1 MSPEVGADA
10 LNAPNWGE
18 WRQDFKFCWH
28 PSGRAIYFERTFE
41 GARNLWRMTIDP
53 ATLRATGLER
63 LTTGPGTDNQLSLSN
78 DGKKLAFTGAREQIR
93 TWLFPFDAK
102 NARVTGPGQPITSV
116 GIEPLAPNLSPDG
129 KKLTFTT
136 VRTNQWEHWTKSV
149 SDNEQISVATDGIYA
164 RTFPVWSHDS
174 ARLAYSRQDLATH
187 RTQLVEWSAANRTEH
202 AVTGM
207 STDFFSRVCDWSS
220 DGKALLVQRAGGE
233 NALSELWE
241 VSLAERPEE
250 STERPIASSK
260 TEGAYQCRLSPDGRW
275 IVFEATR
282 NSVEGIE
289 SALYAVPRTG
299 GTWIRLT
306 DGKYWNDKPRWSPDG
321 RTIYFMSG
329 HGGFYGVWA
338 LHFDPSRG
346 RGLGAPFQV
355 KAFDDPGFMI
365 PRNTVIVE
373 ISVTQN
379 ALAVPLQQIS
389 GGIWTLDNVD
399 R

>member
-1 MSPEVGADA
+1 M
-10 LNAPNWGE
+10 W
-18 WRQDFKFCWH
+18 
-28 PSGRAIYFERTFE
+28 
-41 GARNLWRMTIDP
+41 
-53 ATLRATGLER
+53 
-63 LTTGPGTDNQLSLSN
+63 TDL
-78 DGKKLAFTGAREQIR
+78 
-93 TWLFPFDAK
+93 
-102 NARVTGPGQPITSV
+102 
-116 GIEPLAPNLSPDG
+116 
-129 KKLTFTT
+129 
-136 VRTNQWEHWTKSV
+136 
-149 SDNEQISVATDGIYA
+149 
-164 RTFPVWSHDS
+164 
-174 ARLAYSRQDLATH
+174 
-187 RTQLVEWSAANRTEH
+187 
-202 AVTGM
+202 
-207 STDFFSRVCDWSS
+207 FSRVCDWSS
-220 DGKALLVQRAGGE
+220 DGKALLVQRVSGK

>member
-1 MSPEVGADA
+1 MD
-10 LNAPNWGE
+10 WTE
-18 WRQDFKFCWH
+18 WSQDFKFCWH

-41 GARNLWRMTIDP
+41 GARNLWRMTLDP

-93 TWLFPFDAK
+93 TWLFPFEAST
-102 NARVTGPGQPITSV
+102 ARVTGPGQPITSA
-116 GIEPLAPNLSPDG
+116 GIESLAPNLSPDG
-129 KKLTFTT
+129 HKLAFST
-136 VRTNQWEHWTKSV
+136 VRTNRWEHWTKNV
-149 SDNEQISVATDGIYA
+149 SDNEQIPVTTDGIYA

-187 RTQLVEWSAANRTEH
+187 RSQLVEWSAANRTEH
-202 AVTGM
+202 PVTGV
-207 STDFFSRVCDWSS
+207 STDLFRRVCDWSS
-220 DGKALLVQRAGGE
+220 DRKALLVQRVSGE

-250 STERPIASSK
+250 STERPIALSK
-260 TEGAYQCRLSPDGRW
+260 TESVYQCRLSPDEHW
-275 IVFEATR
+275 IVFVGVTDSAKGSEP
-282 NSVEGIE
+282 
-289 SALYAVPRTG
+289 ALYAVPRKG

-306 DGKYWNDKPRWSPDG
+306 DGKSWDDKPRWFPDG
-321 RTIYFMSG
+321 KTIYFMSG

-338 LHFDPSRG
+338 VHFDPLRG
-346 RGLGAPFQV
+346 RGLGTPILV
-355 KAFDDPGFMI
+355 KAFDGPSFII

-373 ISVTQN
+373 ISVSQN
-379 ALAVPLQQIS
+379 SLVVPLQEVS
-389 GGIWTLDNVD
+389 GGIWVLDNVD